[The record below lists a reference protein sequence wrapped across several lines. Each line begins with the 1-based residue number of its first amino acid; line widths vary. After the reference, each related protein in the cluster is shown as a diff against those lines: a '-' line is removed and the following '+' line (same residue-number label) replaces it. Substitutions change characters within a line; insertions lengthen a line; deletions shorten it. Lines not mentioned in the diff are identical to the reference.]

1 MLLSDLAGLTL
12 LDKDTELLTESRGD
26 NDPVLVADLA
36 GLILA
41 VEGVDKDA
49 ELLTEYRGDDDPA
62 LLLDV
67 EGLTLG
73 V

>member
-1 MLLSDLAGLTL
+1 MLLS
-12 LDKDTELLTESRGD
+12 
-26 NDPVLVADLA
+26 DLA

>member
-1 MLLSDLAGLTL
+1 VLLSDLAGLTL
-12 LDKDTELLTESRGD
+12 LDKDT
-26 NDPVLVADLA
+26 
-36 GLILA
+36 
-41 VEGVDKDA
+41 